1 MSKSKKAIRR
11 EKPKEHFSYDPE
23 KVIKNL
29 EGIGHRVL
37 EMLSKGKN
45 PYIDVP
51 MRGLTN
57 VYYDEESGTIQMGD
71 KLSRRYFLHV
81 AHAKKFMQ
89 TVLIAA
95 YIKRL
100 VSEMK
105 HASLREAYYANK
117 HSVAGTKENTFED
130 QSESN
135 AIIEDLERTL
145 SVLREEMHITADRRG
160 YIYGDI
166 VIRDG
171 EDEFNASRLGS
182 GGWAVPGTV
191 EHLQFPE
198 INVDYVLVVETAAMA
213 DRLIEE
219 KYPKRENA
227 LIVATQGQASR
238 GVRRLIHRLHYEEGL
253 PIIVFTDGDPY
264 GWYIYS
270 TIKKGSI
277 NLAYLSDKLA
287 TPEARF
293 VGMTMDDI
301 ERYGLQRVTEKLK
314 GIPPGKKGGPS
325 GDYKR
330 ILEEMEYPWFKN
342 REWQRQLQMALK
354 LGVRIEQQA
363 LAHRSLEFVAKEYLP
378 EKINNGELLP

>member
-1 MSKSKKAIRR
+1 MIKK
-11 EKPKEHFSYDPE
+11 EKPKERFSYDP
-23 KVIKNL
+23 KKIVKKL
-29 EGIGHRVL
+29 EEIGNQIYEAVR
-37 EMLSKGKN
+37 EGRN

-51 MRGLTN
+51 TRGISN
-57 VYYDEESGTIQMGD
+57 IYYDKKSKLIKMG
-71 KLSRRYFLHV
+71 KQTSRRYFLHV
-81 AHAKKFMQ
+81 AHARKFMQ
-89 TVLIAA
+89 TLLIAS

-100 VSEMK
+100 VSEGK

-117 HSVAGTKENTFED
+117 HSIGGSKENTFED

-135 AIIEDLERTL
+135 PIIEDLERTL
-145 SVLREEMHITADRRG
+145 GVLREEMHITADRRG

-166 VIRDG
+166 TIQDG
-171 EDEFNASRLGS
+171 EDEFNTSRLGM

-191 EHLQFPE
+191 EHLKFTQ
-198 INVDYVLVVETAAMA
+198 INVDYALVVETAAMA

-219 KYPKRENA
+219 KFPKKQNA
-227 LIVATQGQASR
+227 LIIATQGQASR

-270 TIKKGSI
+270 TIKQGSI

-287 TPEARF
+287 TPGAKF

-301 ERYGLQRVTEKLK
+301 KRYGLERVTEKLK
-314 GIPPGKKGGPS
+314 GVPPNKKGGPTA
-325 GDYKR
+325 DYKR
-330 ILEEMEYPWFKN
+330 ILEEMEYPWFQNK
-342 REWQRQLQMALK
+342 EWQRQFKLALK

-363 LAHRSLEFVAKEYLP
+363 LAHKSLEFVAKEYLP
-378 EKINNGELLP
+378 EKITNEELLP

>member
-1 MSKSKKAIRR
+1 MPKRKAIKR
-11 EKPKEHFSYDPE
+11 ERPKEHFSYDPQ
-23 KVIKNL
+23 KVLRKL
-29 EGIGHRVL
+29 EEYGKRVL
-37 EMLSKGKN
+37 ENIAQGKN
-45 PYIDVP
+45 PYFDIP
-51 MRGLTN
+51 MRGLSN
-57 VYYDEESGTIQMGD
+57 VYFDEKKRVIRMGD
-71 KLSRRYFLHV
+71 KLSRRYFLNV
-81 AHAKKFMQ
+81 AHARKFMQ
-89 TVLIAA
+89 TLLIMA
-95 YIKRL
+95 YVKRL
-100 VSEMK
+100 VSESK

-117 HSVAGTKENTFED
+117 HTIPGTKENTFED
-130 QSESN
+130 QRESDP
-135 AIIEDLERTL
+135 IIEDLERML
-145 SVLREEMHITADRRG
+145 GVLREEMHLTADRRG

-171 EDEFNASRLGS
+171 EDEFNTSKLGR

-191 EHLQFPE
+191 EHLQFPK

-219 KYPKRENA
+219 KFAQKENA

-270 TIKKGSI
+270 TIKQGSI

-287 TPEARF
+287 TPEAKF

-301 ERYGLQRVTEKLK
+301 KRYGLENVTEKLK
-314 GIPPGKKGGPS
+314 GIPPNKKGGPT

-330 ILEEMEYPWFKN
+330 IIEEMDYPWFKN
-342 REWQRQLQMALK
+342 KEWQRQFKMALK
-354 LGVRIEQQA
+354 MGVRIEQQA
-363 LAHRSLEFVAKEYLP
+363 LANKSLEFVAKEYLP
-378 EKINNGELLP
+378 EKINRGDLLP

>member
-1 MSKSKKAIRR
+1 MPKGKVIHR
-11 EKPKEHFSYDPE
+11 EKPKERFSYDPT
-23 KVIKNL
+23 KVLTKL
-29 EGIGHRVL
+29 EEYGRRIL
-37 EMLSKGKN
+37 EDVKSGKN
-45 PYIDVP
+45 PYFDIP
-51 MRGLTN
+51 MRGLNN
-57 VYYDEESGTIQMGD
+57 VYFDEERRVIRMGD
-71 KLSRRYFLHV
+71 KLSRRYFLNV
-81 AHAKKFMQ
+81 AHTRKFMQ
-89 TVLIAA
+89 TLLLMA
-95 YIKRL
+95 YVKRL
-100 VSEMK
+100 VSERK

-117 HSVAGTKENTFED
+117 HTIPGTKENTFED
-130 QSESN
+130 QRESDP
-135 AIIEDLERTL
+135 IIEDLERMMG
-145 SVLREEMHITADRRG
+145 VLREEMHLTADRRG

-171 EDEFNASRLGS
+171 EDEFNAGKLGM

-198 INVDYVLVVETAAMA
+198 INVDYALVVETAAMA

-219 KYPKRENA
+219 KFAQKQNA
-227 LIVATQGQASR
+227 LIIATQGQASR

-270 TIKKGSI
+270 TIKQGSI

-287 TPEARF
+287 TPEAKF

-301 ERYGLQRVTEKLK
+301 ERYGLKNVTEKLK
-314 GIPPGKKGGPS
+314 GIPPNKKGGPT

-330 ILEEMEYPWFKN
+330 IMEEMEYPWFQNK
-342 REWQRQLQMALK
+342 EWQRQLKMALK
-354 LGVRIEQQA
+354 MGVRIEQQA
-363 LAHRSLEFVAKEYLP
+363 LANKSLEFVAKKYLP

>member
-1 MSKSKKAIRR
+1 MPKRKTIKR
-11 EKPKEHFSYDPE
+11 EKPKEHFSYDPQ
-23 KVIKNL
+23 KVLAKL
-29 EGIGHRVL
+29 EEYGRRVL
-37 EMLSKGKN
+37 EDIKQGKN
-45 PYIDVP
+45 PYFDIP
-51 MRGLTN
+51 MRGLSN
-57 VYYDEESGTIQMGD
+57 VYFDKKKRVIRMGD
-71 KLSRRYFLHV
+71 KLSRRYFLNV
-81 AHAKKFMQ
+81 AHARKFMQ
-89 TVLIAA
+89 TLIIMA
-95 YIKRL
+95 YVKRL
-100 VSEMK
+100 VSENK

-117 HSVAGTKENTFED
+117 HTIPGTRENTFED
-130 QSESN
+130 QRESDP
-135 AIIEDLERTL
+135 IIEDLERML
-145 SVLREEMHITADRRG
+145 GVLREEMHLTADRRG

-171 EDEFNASRLGS
+171 EDEFNTSKLGR

-219 KYPKRENA
+219 KYAQKENA

-270 TIKKGSI
+270 TIKQGSI

-287 TPEARF
+287 TPEAKF

-301 ERYGLQRVTEKLK
+301 KRYGLENVTEKLK
-314 GIPPGKKGGPS
+314 GIPPNKKGGPS

-330 ILEEMEYPWFKN
+330 ILEEMEYPWFQHK
-342 REWQRQLQMALK
+342 EWQRQLKMALEM
-354 LGVRIEQQA
+354 GVRIEQQA
-363 LAHRSLEFVAKEYLP
+363 LANKSLEFVAKEYLP
-378 EKINNGELLP
+378 EKINNGDLLP

>member
-1 MSKSKKAIRR
+1 MPKGKVIHR
-11 EKPKEHFSYDPE
+11 EKPKERFSYDPT
-23 KVIKNL
+23 
-29 EGIGHRVL
+29 RVL
-37 EMLSKGKN
+37 SKLEEYGRRILEDVKAGRN
-45 PYIDVP
+45 PYFDIP
-51 MRGLTN
+51 MRGLNN
-57 VYYDEESGTIQMGD
+57 VYFDEKRRVIRMGD
-71 KLSRRYFLHV
+71 KLSRRYFLNV
-81 AHAKKFMQ
+81 AHTRKFMQ
-89 TVLIAA
+89 TLLLMA
-95 YIKRL
+95 YVKRL
-100 VSEMK
+100 VSERK

-117 HSVAGTKENTFED
+117 HTIPGTKENTFED
-130 QSESN
+130 QRESDP
-135 AIIEDLERTL
+135 IIEDLERMMG
-145 SVLREEMHITADRRG
+145 VLREEMHLTADRRG

-171 EDEFNASRLGS
+171 EDEFNAGKLGM

-198 INVDYVLVVETAAMA
+198 INVDYALVVETAAMA

-219 KYPKRENA
+219 KFAQKQNA
-227 LIVATQGQASR
+227 LIIATQGQASR

-270 TIKKGSI
+270 TIKQGSI

-287 TPEARF
+287 TPEAKF

-301 ERYGLQRVTEKLK
+301 ERYGLKNVTEKLK
-314 GIPPGKKGGPS
+314 GIPPNKKGGPT

-330 ILEEMEYPWFKN
+330 IMEEMKYPWFQNK
-342 REWQRQLQMALK
+342 EWQRQLKMALK
-354 LGVRIEQQA
+354 MGVRIEQQA
-363 LAHRSLEFVAKEYLP
+363 LANKSLEFVAKKYLP